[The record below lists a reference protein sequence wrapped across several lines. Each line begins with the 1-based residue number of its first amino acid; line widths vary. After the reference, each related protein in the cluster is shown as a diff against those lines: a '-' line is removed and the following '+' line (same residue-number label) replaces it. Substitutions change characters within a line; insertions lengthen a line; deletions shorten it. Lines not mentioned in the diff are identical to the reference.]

1 VDLLLAL
8 LLGLLGGLVLG
19 ESAAQGTGVLGSEV
33 EREELL
39 VLVEQAELGALVEVD
54 DGENASDRLANVVAV
69 NSVSIS
75 SVCCVCICEFCDWDV
90 ESLSIPFPPLV
101 CFASCDRVRDRGK
114 NVKTGI
120 GITRTFSGSSRRHR
134 QRSSGHGAG

>member
-1 VDLLLAL
+1 MDLLLAL
-8 LLGLLGGLVLG
+8 LLRLLGGLVLG

-54 DGENASDRLANVVAV
+54 DGENAGDRLANVVAV
-69 NSVSIS
+69 KSIVSIYPS
-75 SVCCVCICEFCDWDV
+75 IVVCLKFAIEICGVVCRLFPFTISTPTGFVFGIKNWD
-90 ESLSIPFPPLV
+90 
-101 CFASCDRVRDRGK
+101 K
-114 NVKTGI
+114 NS
-120 GITRTFSGSSRRHR
+120 TRTFSGSSRRHR